1 MDNPLISGATTVRQ
15 QNATSQ
21 PPQTSQVSPPLTSQ
35 APQGSL
41 NPASNSFVPTQ
52 QHIGEYTMATQR
64 LLVVKRNPQC
74 LLKTAIA
81 LVRVG
86 NKRNV
91 LFDEGAQRSFVT
103 ETLAA
108 QLGASPH
115 HKESL
120 ATSSFG
126 GSTSLN
132 NQVSLVNFIL
142 ETTEG
147 DIKISALVVPKIAA
161 PIQNFVRSDLHNLP
175 HLRGL
180 TLAHPVSS
188 AEKFEI
194 SLLIGVDYYWKI
206 VGNHI
211 VRGRGPTAMQSK
223 LGYLLSGP
231 LPVQSESIA
240 GLLHSYTMQTSN
252 IEVSD
257 YPDSIMND
265 CSPPSPTPPPDTA
278 DKPSESFLL
287 TYQENYISQDTD
299 GSYIVRFPLK
309 ENYPFL
315 PSNLAIC
322 DHQTRALARRL
333 SHQPGLLQL
342 YGNIIA
348 DQQQRN
354 FIEYAPSLSTKE
366 SHYIPHHPVRKN
378 SPTTPIRIV
387 YNCSCRQS
395 PRHASFNDCLMVGD
409 SALTDLCAVLLRF
422 RLHCY
427 ALLTDIEKAFLHVK
441 LDSQDQDTR

>member
-1 MDNPLISGATTVRQ
+1 MQPVSANFMTLESHIRGLEALGKTKDTFGDFLIPIIFRRLPSAVRRNLTRDHTSEEWNIDEVRRAIEKEIIVLESGLDNQGDSGRSTITGSFLTGIRKGQSGQQLADKRFVSAKPTCVYCKGLHSSAQCNIVVDVKARLEVVKRERLCFNCLGSHRAMNCNSKNRCRLCHKKHHTTLCGMDNPLISGATTVRQ
-15 QNATSQ
+15 QNVTSQ
-21 PPQTSQVSPPLTSQ
+21 PPQTSQASPPLTSQ

-52 QHIGEYTMATQR
+52 QHISEYTMATQL

-86 NKRNV
+86 NKRISANV

-120 ATSSFG
+120 AISSFG

-161 PIQNFVRSDLHNLP
+161 PIENFVRSDLHNLP

-180 TLAHPVSS
+180 TLAQPVSS

-194 SLLIGVDYYWKI
+194 SLLFGVDYYWEI

-211 VRGRGPTAMQSK
+211 TSTGKRSYCYAVKVGILTVRTITNTIRINCRITS
-223 LGYLLSGP
+223 
-231 LPVQSESIA
+231 
-240 GLLHSYTMQTSN
+240 LLHNAN
-252 IEVSD
+252 I
-257 YPDSIMND
+257 
-265 CSPPSPTPPPDTA
+265 
-278 DKPSESFLL
+278 
-287 TYQENYISQDTD
+287 
-299 GSYIVRFPLK
+299 
-309 ENYPFL
+309 
-315 PSNLAIC
+315 
-322 DHQTRALARRL
+322 
-333 SHQPGLLQL
+333 
-342 YGNIIA
+342 
-348 DQQQRN
+348 
-354 FIEYAPSLSTKE
+354 
-366 SHYIPHHPVRKN
+366 
-378 SPTTPIRIV
+378 
-387 YNCSCRQS
+387 
-395 PRHASFNDCLMVGD
+395 
-409 SALTDLCAVLLRF
+409 
-422 RLHCY
+422 
-427 ALLTDIEKAFLHVK
+427 
-441 LDSQDQDTR
+441 